1 MYHLH
6 VRRVVRGAAKSAM
19 SRVDYVRRHGAYAK
33 RGDVVRLVVNGGMP
47 DWAAGDINIY
57 WRALD
62 QEVMRVNGR
71 LLYTIEAAIPRALS
85 IEQQNR
91 LALRF
96 VRYVARMS
104 ARRPRRGILPHLL
117 AIHEGVRR
125 GDALSGRLP
134 NPHFHALISVSVN
147 DAIAR
152 QMHVWFRRADP
163 VNPALGGAYR
173 STFIGQIRWLYRVR
187 EAWARMGNAALRA
200 AGKVADL
207 DHRSHR
213 TRGLE
218 KLPTR
223 HLGPRAAALARAGKP
238 NAAARRNAN
247 IQRINAEV
255 EAAGVARRAEASRL
269 IEMTKLK
276 EAEDAHLK
284 EEAQRVRQTVH
295 ELLEATELAQG
306 SESIVENAAVLL
318 LCRDRSH
325 PALDI
330 QGVAM
335 DGLLA
340 GVLRALGPGWSE
352 QRVGDR
358 RWLICPD
365 KEALVVIGPGFVAT
379 EDLASAGDLARVARA
394 LGFTNVVGFVNPDQR
409 QEAMELLEAEPAFL
423 DLSCEW
429 RERASAARGPRLR
442 P

>member
-6 VRRVVRGAAKSAM
+6 VRRVVRGATKSAM
-19 SRVDYVRRHGAYAK
+19 SRVDYVRRQGAYAK
-33 RGDVVRLVVNGGMP
+33 RGDVVRLVVDGGMP

-104 ARRPRRGILPHLL
+104 ARRPRRGVLPHLL

-125 GDALSGRLP
+125 GDHLSGRLP

-147 DAIAR
+147 DSVAR
-152 QMHVWFRRADP
+152 LMRAWFRRADP
-163 VNPALGGAYR
+163 VNPALGGAYK

-187 EAWARMGNAALRA
+187 EAWARLGNAALRA

-218 KLPTR
+218 QLPTR
-223 HLGPRAAALARAGKP
+223 HLGPKAAALARAGKP

-255 EAAGVARRAEASRL
+255 EAAGVARRAEARRL
-269 IEMTKLK
+269 IAMTKIK

-284 EEAQRVRQTVH
+284 EEGERVRQTVH
-295 ELLEATELAQG
+295 ELLEATELGQG
-306 SESIVENAAVLL
+306 MESILDNSAVLL
-318 LCRDRSH
+318 VCQDRNH
-325 PALDI
+325 PARDI
-330 QGVAM
+330 HGVVM
-335 DGLLA
+335 DDLLA
-340 GVLRALGPGWSE
+340 SVLRELGPRWSE

-358 RWLICPD
+358 WWLICPD
-365 KEALVVIGPGFVAT
+365 KDAMIVIGPGFVAT
-379 EDLASAGDLARVARA
+379 EDVANSGDLARVARA
-394 LGFTNVVGFVNPDQR
+394 LAFTHVLGFANADQR

-423 DLSCEW
+423 NVSCEW
-429 RERASAARGPRLR
+429 RERASAARGPKPR